1 MTHLEPADRW
11 GGVTRLLANCVVGIG
26 FSRRGFELGLQR
38 GPHLVG
44 CDAGSTDFGP
54 GFLGSGR
61 DPKSRL
67 SVEHDLRTMITGAK
81 RIGVPLVIGS
91 CGGAGGAPHV
101 EGFRA
106 IVGDLARAEGLG
118 LRVALIHAEQ
128 DPAAIHGALDDGRIT
143 SLGPF
148 PALTHEAI
156 DASTRIVGM
165 MGAGPIMDALD
176 QDVDIVLAGRCADPA
191 IFASMAL
198 HHGRPE
204 ATAWHAGKSID
215 KGYLATT
222 TPQRGSPVLAT
233 VTDDDFTVE
242 PMLPDAA
249 CTSQTVARI
258 TMHENPDPFRI
269 TQPTGSIV
277 AVDAR
282 YEQLDERRVR
292 VTGSRFERSATP
304 TIKLE
309 GARFVGHR
317 AVMIAGLRDPRLLAH
332 LDEFLVDYRTLL
344 EKVVG
349 ALGIA
354 PEQWSVRF
362 RSYGNDAVLGDVE
375 PSRGRDLH
383 EVGLVVDVVGDT
395 EDIALAVAG
404 KASATGSRLDFTGHL
419 GGGGNFAYPF
429 SPNVL
434 RGGPVYEWAV
444 WHVLR
449 VDDERAPFELEV
461 VEL

>member
-1 MTHLEPADRW
+1 MGPDDE
-11 GGVTRLLANCVVGIG
+11 GGTRLLANCVVGIG

-38 GPHLVG
+38 SPHVVG

-67 SVEHDLRTMITGAK
+67 SVEHDLRLMVAGAK
-81 RIGVPLVIGS
+81 RIGAPLVIGT
-91 CGGAGGAPHV
+91 CGGAGGEPHLD
-101 EGFRA
+101 GFRA
-106 IVGDLARAEGLG
+106 IVGDIARAEGLT

-128 DPAAIHGALDDGRIT
+128 EPAAIHRALDDGRIT

-148 PALTHEAI
+148 EPLTHEAI

-165 MGAGPIMDALD
+165 MGAGPIIDALD
-176 QDVDIVLAGRCADPA
+176 HDVDVVLAGRCADPA
-191 IFASMAL
+191 IFASVPL
-198 HHGRPE
+198 RRGVSE
-204 ATAWHAGKSID
+204 ATSWHAAKSID

-233 VTDDDFTVE
+233 VTDDDFVVE
-242 PMLPDAA
+242 PMLPDAV
-249 CTSQTVARI
+249 CTTQTVARI

-269 TQPTGSIV
+269 TQPTGAIV
-277 AVDAR
+277 ATNAR

-292 VTGSRFERSATP
+292 VTGSRFERSPTP

-332 LDEFLVDYRTLL
+332 IDEFLVAYRALL
-344 EKVVG
+344 VRIV
-349 ALGIA
+349 ASLGIA
-354 PEQWSVRF
+354 PEQWTVRF
-362 RSYGNDAVLGDVE
+362 RSYGNDAILGDVE
-375 PSRGRDLH
+375 PSRGTDLH
-383 EVGLVVDVVGDT
+383 EVGLVVDVVGET

-404 KASATGSRLDFTGHL
+404 KASASGSRLDFTGHL

-434 RGGPVYEWAV
+434 RGGPVYEWSV
-444 WHVLR
+444 WHVLQ
-449 VDDERAPFELEV
+449 VDDERTPFEVEVLE
-461 VEL
+461 L